1 MARRQICWAHLL
13 RKFASYAERDGQAGR
28 VGTGLLIWTGI
39 VLHHWHQARD
49 GTLTRAELQAKLAPV
64 RDMVER
70 LLEAGATAPGIAGS
84 CADIL
89 DHRAALW
96 TFLDER
102 GIDPTNN
109 HAERELRGFVL
120 WRKLTFGSRS
130 QRGTR
135 FAANLKSVVHT
146 CRKQHRHV
154 FEYLT
159 RAIQA
164 ALRNRRAPSLLAAA

>member
-1 MARRQICWAHLL
+1 MW
-13 RKFASYAERDGQAGR
+13 S
-28 VGTGLLIWTGI
+28 GL
-39 VLHHWHQARD
+39 VLSHWHEVRA
-49 GTLTRAELQAKLAPV
+49 GTLTRQKFRAAVAPL
-64 RDMVER
+64 RAAIER
-70 LLEAGATAPGIAGS
+70 FLEEGAAIPGIAGS

-89 DHRAALW
+89 AHREAMW
-96 TFLDER
+96 TFVDEV

-130 QRGTR
+130 ERGTR
-135 FAANLKSVVHT
+135 FAANIKSVVHT

-154 FEYLT
+154 FDYLT

-164 ALRNRRAPSLLAAA
+164 SLRNRRAPSLLAAA